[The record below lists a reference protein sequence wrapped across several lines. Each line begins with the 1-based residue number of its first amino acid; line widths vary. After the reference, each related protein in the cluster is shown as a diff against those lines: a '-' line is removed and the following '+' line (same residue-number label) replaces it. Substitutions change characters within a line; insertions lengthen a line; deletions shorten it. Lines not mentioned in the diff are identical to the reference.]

1 LVFKVFD
8 EDATADELIGSIH
21 FELKDIVEDANGE
34 KGKLNGAFD
43 WKNIYGSPLNCSGSN
58 TENMN

>member
-8 EDATADELIGSIH
+8 EDSAVDELIGSIH

-34 KGKLNGAFD
+34 KGK
-43 WKNIYGSPLNCSGSN
+43 
-58 TENMN
+58 